1 MAFASQTPFLCK
13 ISRRGIA
20 MALKVELKPNER
32 ILIGESVVTNCNQR
46 SWLVIEGASPILRE
60 KDILTAK
67 RADTPAKR
75 IYLAVQ
81 LMYTSR
87 DPRPHHE
94 VYFALVRE
102 IVQAAP
108 STWAYVE
115 IINNQIL
122 TGNLYKALKEAK
134 RLIAYEEG
142 LLRHAKGGSN
152 LQKHGKAGDE
162 PARA

>member
-1 MAFASQTPFLCK
+1 
-13 ISRRGIA
+13 

-32 ILIGESVVTNCNQR
+32 IIIGACVVTNTDQR
-46 SWLVIEGASPILRE
+46 ARLLIDGDRIPILRE
-60 KDILTAK
+60 KDILTPKSANS
-67 RADTPAKR
+67 PAKR

-87 DPRPHHE
+87 DPRAHHE
-94 VYFALVRE
+94 VYFTLVRE

-115 IINNQIL
+115 ILNNQIL

-134 RLIAYEEG
+134 KLIAYEEG
-142 LLRHAKGGSN
+142 LLRHAKRGSN
-152 LQKHGKAGDE
+152 LQKRGKTGDG
-162 PARA
+162 PA